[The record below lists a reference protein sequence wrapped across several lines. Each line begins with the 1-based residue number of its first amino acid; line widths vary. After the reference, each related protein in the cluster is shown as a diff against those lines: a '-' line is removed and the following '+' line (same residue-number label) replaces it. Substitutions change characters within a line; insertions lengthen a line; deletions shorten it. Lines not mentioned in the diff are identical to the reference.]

1 MRIASLGSGS
11 RGNATLIQH
20 ERTTLL
26 IDCGFSVRE
35 MEKRLAVLGLEA
47 SDIDAILVTHEHGD
61 HIRGI
66 GAFVRKYATPL
77 YMTHGTYR
85 VSDVF
90 DIHPCRELS
99 AGENVVIQDIAV
111 QPFAVPHDA
120 AEPCQFV
127 FTDGEVRVGLLTDTG
142 MITPHIIDT
151 LSGCHA
157 LLLECNH
164 DVDMLQAGEYP
175 PSLKQRVGSNYG
187 HLNNTQAAS
196 LLAQMNTQHLTYVAA
211 MHISEKNNR
220 PALAQQALSKA
231 LAWQVQDIQVADQDT
246 GLDWF
251 QFDQD

>member
-20 ERTTLL
+20 EQTTLL
-26 IDCGFSVRE
+26 VDCGFSLRE
-35 MEKRLAVLGLEA
+35 IEKRLAVMGLEA
-47 SDIDAILVTHEHGD
+47 GDIDAILVTHEHSD

-66 GAFVRKYATPL
+66 GSFIRKYATPL

-90 DIHPCRELS
+90 ELHPCQEIS
-99 AGENVVIQDIAV
+99 ASETVTIKDVEV
-111 QPFAVPHDA
+111 LPFAVPHDA

-127 FTDGEVRVGLLTDTG
+127 FTDGDVRVGLLTDTG
-142 MITPHIIDT
+142 MITPHIVEN
-151 LSGCHA
+151 LSGCNA

-164 DVDMLQAGEYP
+164 DLGMLQQGDYP

-187 HLNNTQAAS
+187 HLNNAQAAS
-196 LLAQMNTQHLTYVAA
+196 LVEQIDTQQLCYVAA

-220 PALAQQALSKA
+220 PALAQRALSKA
-231 LAWQVQDIQVADQDT
+231 LGWRVKDIEVADQDA

-251 QFDQD
+251 QLN